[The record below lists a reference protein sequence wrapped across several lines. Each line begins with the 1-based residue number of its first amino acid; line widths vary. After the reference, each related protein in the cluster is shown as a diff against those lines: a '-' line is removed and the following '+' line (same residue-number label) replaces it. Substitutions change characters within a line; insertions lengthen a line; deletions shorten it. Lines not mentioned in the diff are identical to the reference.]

1 MAVSY
6 AMAVKE
12 PRIFAVALVTETELE
27 LLGQGFDRAYRV
39 DETPCFG
46 ELLAAIDDAD
56 REMRLNMPTRPA
68 N

>member
-1 MAVSY
+1 
-6 AMAVKE
+6 MAVKE
-12 PRIFAVALVTETELE
+12 PRIFAVALVTEAELE

-56 REMRLNMPTRPA
+56 REMRLNIPTRPA